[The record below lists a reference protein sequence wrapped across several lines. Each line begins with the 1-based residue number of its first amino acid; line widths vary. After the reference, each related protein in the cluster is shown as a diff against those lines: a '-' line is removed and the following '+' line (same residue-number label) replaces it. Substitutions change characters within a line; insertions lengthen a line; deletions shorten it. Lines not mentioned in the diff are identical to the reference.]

1 MAKRLTVRSVGCLL
15 LLTAAFGCSES
26 GNAAQAYS
34 TLMLCVAGKGATAGP
49 AERLQAL
56 RLLLLS
62 YPNNTDGKPE
72 SWPGHCASH
81 ANLLY
86 KSLDGSGEQAPLKRS
101 MQSKLGCSEEKPACV
116 INHETALIVVGEMA
130 DAAKVAGLQVTEIPG
145 LKLPEPTVS
154 PKLTLADWQPL
165 HKDAAGLVGP
175 EMAADGHVYFLQK
188 TKGER
193 TRPLGCTVT
202 ATEGLICTPSSDKI
216 PPLPAQSVSLV
227 TDDKELITT
236 GLTEEGLAGF
246 DIKTGNSVIVK
257 GMPNNLLR
265 DGVAVERG
273 EADQGYVAIPLGQ
286 GKAQKPIELKSK
298 VAIEQPR
305 SLGQQVVW
313 LERGEPSR
321 LVVKAKKG
329 QRLVDEASLE
339 GKFLGT
345 LRVCRSGGTTTVF
358 TYGEPSG
365 QRGAKPTAGSDKT
378 QLTATFRTD
387 GKWSKPTE
395 IELPFRRAIESGI
408 VCREK
413 SASLTWAETKES
425 EVVIG
430 QVVCTAE
437 GCKIESS
444 TLSNIDSRWWWSV
457 GPVGDKVL
465 VMWRSGLGE
474 ARMRLGTLGQLATT
488 PDVVLFDDEVHG
500 GPKVGEA
507 AIAFM
512 PEMALVFF
520 KQAPP
525 SLLGISSDGTA
536 KLLVAK

>member
-1 MAKRLTVRSVGCLL
+1 MATRPTVRSLGLALL
-15 LLTAAFGCSES
+15 FTTALGCSES
-26 GNAAQAYS
+26 GDAAKAYS
-34 TLMLCVAGKGATAGP
+34 SLSLCVAGKGATAGP

-72 SWPGHCASH
+72 SWPGHCATH
-81 ANLLY
+81 ANELY
-86 KSLDGSGEQAPLKRS
+86 KSLDGSGDQAPLKRS

-130 DAAKVAGLQVTEIPG
+130 DAAKVAKLQVTEVPG
-145 LKLPEPTVS
+145 LKLPEPKVK
-154 PKLTLADWQPL
+154 PVLTLADWRPL
-165 HKDAAGLVGP
+165 HPEAAGLVGP
-175 EMAADGHVYFLQK
+175 EVAADGHVYFLQK

-202 ATEGLICTPSSDKI
+202 AAEGLTCTPGSDKI

-227 TDDKELITT
+227 SDDQALIVS
-236 GLTEEGLAGF
+236 GLTEEGLLAF
-246 DIKTGNSVIVK
+246 DIKTGDRVTAK
-257 GMPNNLLR
+257 GMANNLLR

-273 EADQGYVAIPLGQ
+273 EADQGYVAIPLVQ
-286 GKAQKPIELKSK
+286 GKAYKPIELKSK
-298 VAIEQPR
+298 LGLEQPQ
-305 SLGQQVVW
+305 SLGQQLVW
-313 LERGEPSR
+313 LEPGEPNR

-329 QRLVDEASLE
+329 QKLVDEATLE

-345 LRVCRSGGTTTVF
+345 LHSCKSGTTTALF
-358 TYGEPSG
+358 AYGEPSG

-378 QLTATFRTD
+378 QLTATFRTG

-395 IELPFRRAIESGI
+395 SELPFRRVIESGL
-408 VCREK
+408 VCQND
-413 SASLTWAETKES
+413 SASLTWAETRER

-437 GCKIESS
+437 GCKLASA
-444 TLSNIDSRWWWSV
+444 TLSGIDSRWWWSV

-474 ARMRLGTLGQLATT
+474 ARMRLGTLAELPTT
-488 PDVVLFDDEVHG
+488 PDVVLFDDEAHG

-507 AIAFM
+507 AVAFM
-512 PEMALVFF
+512 PEAALLFF

-525 SLLGISSDGTA
+525 SLLQLGADGTA